1 MDLICKETG
10 SIDLNPFQRR
20 GITKTTTTTIILI
33 IVIIII
39 IIIII
44 IITIIIIVFCNKR
57 GLHQN
62 PLLRS

>member
-1 MDLICKETG
+1 M
-10 SIDLNPFQRR
+10 NPFQRR
-20 GITKTTTTTIILI
+20 GITTTTTTTTIILI
-33 IVIIII
+33 IVI

-62 PLLRS
+62 PLLRSEGWPTLLEVTFN